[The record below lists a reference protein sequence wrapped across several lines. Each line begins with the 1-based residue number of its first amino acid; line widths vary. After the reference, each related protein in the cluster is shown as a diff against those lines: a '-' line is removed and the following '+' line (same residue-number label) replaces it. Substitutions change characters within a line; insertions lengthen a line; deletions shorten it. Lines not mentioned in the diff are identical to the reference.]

1 MKIVGIVGWKNSGKT
16 HIAQKIISNLNSRN
30 IKVASIKHAH
40 HNFDIDHPET
50 DSYLHRKSGSQE
62 VIISS
67 SKRWAKISELQNR
80 QEKKLNDLI
89 KELEKPDI
97 VIVEGYKNENHPKIE
112 IIRDFEDTSKFLF
125 KKIKN
130 VIAIISDKKISN
142 FDNIQFKKN
151 QINEIVDFIL
161 NYKSE

>member
-16 HIAQKIISNLNSRN
+16 YIAQKIISNLNSRN
-30 IKVASIKHAH
+30 VKVASVKHAH

-67 SKRWAKISELQNR
+67 SKRWAKISELQNK

-97 VIVEGYKNENHPKIE
+97 VIVEGYKYENHPKIE
-112 IIRDFEDTSKFLF
+112 IIRDFEDKSKFLF

-130 VIAIISDKKISN
+130 VIAIISDTKISN
-142 FDNIQFKKN
+142 FNNIQFKKN

>member
-16 HIAQKIISNLNSRN
+16 YIAQKIISNLNSRN
-30 IKVASIKHAH
+30 VKVASVKHAH

-80 QEKKLNDLI
+80 KEKKLNGLI

-112 IIRDFEDTSKFLF
+112 IIRDFEDKSKFLF

-130 VIAIISDKKISN
+130 VIAIISDTKISN
-142 FDNIQFKKN
+142 FNNAQFKNN

>member
-1 MKIVGIVGWKNSGKT
+1 MKILGIVGYKNSGKT
-16 HIAQKIISNLNSRN
+16 YIAQKIISNLNSKN
-30 IKVASIKHAH
+30 LKVASIKHAH
-40 HNFDIDHPET
+40 HNFDIDLPKT

-67 SKRWAKISELQNR
+67 SKRWAKISELRNT

-89 KELEKPDI
+89 NELEKPDI
-97 VIVEGYKNENHPKIE
+97 VIVEGYKNEIHPKIE
-112 IIRDFEDTSKFLF
+112 IIRDFEDKSKFLF

-130 VIAIISDKKISN
+130 VIAIISDIEIN
-142 FDNIQFKKN
+142 DFDKMQFKSS
-151 QINEIVDFIL
+151 QIEEIVNFIL

>member
-16 HIAQKIISNLNSRN
+16 YIAQKIISNLNSRN
-30 IKVASIKHAH
+30 VKVASVKHAH

-97 VIVEGYKNENHPKIE
+97 VIVEGYKYENHPKIE
-112 IIRDFEDTSKFLF
+112 IIRDFEDKSKFLF

-130 VIAIISDKKISN
+130 VIAIISDTKISN

>member
-1 MKIVGIVGWKNSGKT
+1 MKIIGIIGWKNTGKT
-16 HIAQKIISNLNSRN
+16 FFVSKIIKKLKSQNYR
-30 IKVASIKHAH
+30 IASIKHAH
-40 HNFDIDHPET
+40 HEFDIDHPNT
-50 DSYLHRKSGSQE
+50 DSYIHRMSGSSQ

-67 SKRWAKISELQNR
+67 SKRWAKISELRNT

-89 KELEKPDI
+89 NELEKPDI
-97 VIVEGYKNENHPKIE
+97 VIVEGYKNEIHPKIE
-112 IIRDFEDTSKFLF
+112 IIRDFEDKSKFLF

-130 VIAIISDKKISN
+130 VIAIISDTKISN
-142 FDNIQFKKN
+142 FNNIQFKKN

>member
-16 HIAQKIISNLNSRN
+16 YIAQKIISNLNSRN
-30 IKVASIKHAH
+30 VKVASVKHAH

-67 SKRWAKISELQNR
+67 SKRWAKISELQNK

-97 VIVEGYKNENHPKIE
+97 VIVEGYKYENHPKIE
-112 IIRDFEDTSKFLF
+112 IIRDFEDKSKFLF

-130 VIAIISDKKISN
+130 VIAIISDTKISN
-142 FDNIQFKKN
+142 FDNAQFKNN

>member
-16 HIAQKIISNLNSRN
+16 YIAQKIISNLNSRN
-30 IKVASIKHAH
+30 VKVASVKHAH

-67 SKRWAKISELQNR
+67 SKRWAKISELQNK

-97 VIVEGYKNENHPKIE
+97 VIVEGYKYENHPKIE
-112 IIRDFEDTSKFLF
+112 IIRDFEDKSKFLF

-130 VIAIISDKKISN
+130 VIAIISDTKISN